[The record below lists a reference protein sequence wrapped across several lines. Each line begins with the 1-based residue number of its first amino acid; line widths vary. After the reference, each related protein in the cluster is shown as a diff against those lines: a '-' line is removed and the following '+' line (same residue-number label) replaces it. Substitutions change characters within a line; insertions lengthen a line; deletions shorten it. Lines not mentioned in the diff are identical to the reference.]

1 MKTTFWPMVGGVGE
15 GFATYLKIL
24 RHVREHKLGRAEL
37 VAWLKSEF
45 QLAQS
50 YAKNVADLLLFGTGL
65 IESQSGC
72 CVLTKTGE
80 QIVDDGNPK
89 SLYDVFAKQFI
100 GITDIVDILH
110 VSQPLTWEKLFEL
123 WQARISKTSPEA
135 GKWKVSHA
143 KMQFRHRLD
152 WLRSLSIVNKLAD
165 SLYLSKAGMED
176 RTQRRLR
183 TAKGQAEAEEISH
196 GDMEDKLKL
205 IGDFFQFMSVKR
217 ATVNEARPD
226 SAPKLVENRQ
236 LDCLWARVVHFGGKV
251 QYAFEVQVGGNIS
264 DAIERLEMVA
274 SFVQK
279 AIVITDEAQREV
291 IKGRLAVKHSP
302 LRDKIL
308 FLSYDDIN
316 NVAEAVNALKVF
328 TQKVFHE

>member
-1 MKTTFWPMVGGVGE
+1 MVGGVGE

-24 RHVREHKLGRAEL
+24 NHVREHKMVRAEL
-37 VAWLKSEF
+37 VLWLKTEF

-50 YAKNVADLLLFGTGL
+50 YAKNVADLLLFGPGL
-65 IESQSGC
+65 IESKDTK
-72 CVLTKTGE
+72 CVLTDIGLSILNEAKP
-80 QIVDDGNPK
+80 NF
-89 SLYDVFAKQFI
+89 LYDFFAKQFI
-100 GITDIVDILH
+100 GITDIADILH
-110 VSQPLTWEKLFEL
+110 ASQPLTWDKLFDL
-123 WQARISKTSPEA
+123 WHAQVSKESPEVSN
-135 GKWKVSHA
+135 WKISHA

-165 SLYLSKAGMED
+165 SFYLSKTGMED
-176 RTQRRLR
+176 RAQRRLR
-183 TAKGQAEAEEISH
+183 NAKGQAEAEQISH
-196 GDMEDKLKL
+196 GDIEDKLKL
-205 IGDFFQFMSVKR
+205 IGDFFQFMSIKR
-217 ATVNEARPD
+217 AAVNEARPAN
-226 SAPKLVENRQ
+226 APKLTENRQ

-279 AIVITDEAQREV
+279 AVVITDEAQREV
-291 IKGRLAVKHSP
+291 IRDRLAVKHSP

-308 FLSYDDIN
+308 FLSYEDIN

>member
-1 MKTTFWPMVGGVGE
+1 MVGGVGE
-15 GFATYLKIL
+15 GFASYLKIL
-24 RHVREHKLGRAEL
+24 RYVGEHRIDRTSL

-45 QLAQS
+45 QLEES
-50 YAKNVADLLLFGTGL
+50 YAKNVATMLLFGTGL
-65 IESQSGC
+65 IETLDGGYCVVTDSGR
-72 CVLTKTGE
+72 
-80 QIVDDGNPK
+80 QILEHAKPAL
-89 SLYDVFAKQFI
+89 LYESFAPQFV
-100 GITDIVDILH
+100 GITEIVDILNA
-110 VSQPLTWEKLFEL
+110 SQPLSWEKLFDA
-123 WQARISKTSPEA
+123 WHAKISTTSQEA
-135 GKWKVSHA
+135 AKWKKSHA

-165 SLYLSKAGMED
+165 SFYLLKAGMED
-176 RTQRRLR
+176 STQRRLK
-183 TAKGQAEAEEISH
+183 TAKGKSDAEKISH
-196 GDMEDKLKL
+196 GDIEDKLKL
-205 IGDFFQFMSVKR
+205 IGDFFQFMSIKR
-217 ATVNEARPD
+217 AAVNEARPEN
-226 SAPKLVENRQ
+226 APKLTENRQ

-279 AIVITDEAQREV
+279 AIVITDETQREV
-291 IKGRLAVKHSP
+291 IKDRLAVKQSP